1 MTENNF
7 KKLVLLKLL
16 LSIEGIGPHKVFS
29 LLNFF
34 HDFENIFDADL
45 ITLMKV
51 DGISKNLSQRILKAK
66 SLIPAFSNKVEH
78 EQKQLERIKASIIT
92 YWDNKY
98 PELLKK
104 IYFPPLIIYTLGNFT
119 EQDKY
124 SIAVVGTRQPTNY
137 GKIQTERIVTEL
149 AEKNITIVSGLARG
163 IDSIAHKSALKSSCR
178 TIAVIG
184 SGLDIIY
191 PPENNK
197 LFYEI
202 AEKGV
207 IVTEYELGT
216 KPDAQNFPRRNRI
229 ISGLSLGTLVVETKL
244 NGGAMQTA
252 AYAIDQNREVFAIPG
267 NINVKQAEGP
277 NALIQRGEAKL
288 ITNAEDILLELKLK
302 LKPEVG
308 KNIPKPSVDLTLF
321 EEKLLQIISYEAKH
335 IDEIAQL
342 SSMSVSDCL
351 VNLLTLEFKGLIK
364 QLPGKMFMLSN

>member
-1 MTENNF
+1 MSGNNF
-7 KKLVLLKLL
+7 KKLIFLKLL
-16 LSIEGIGPHKVFS
+16 LSIEGVGPHKIFS
-29 LLNFF
+29 LLNYF
-34 HDFENIFDADL
+34 HNFENIFDSDPF
-45 ITLMKV
+45 TLMKV
-51 DGISKNLSQRILKAK
+51 DGISKNLSQKILNAK
-66 SLIPAFSNKVEH
+66 LQIDTFTKKVEY
-78 EQKQLERIKASIIT
+78 EQKQLERIKATTIT
-92 YWDNKY
+92 YWDKEY

-104 IYFPPLIIYTLGNFT
+104 IYYPPLIIYTLGKFS

-137 GKIQTERIVTEL
+137 GKIQTEKIVAEL

-163 IDSIAHKSALKSSCR
+163 IDSIAHKTALKSNCR
-178 TIAVIG
+178 TIAVVG

-191 PPENNK
+191 PPENYK

-202 AEKGV
+202 AEKGAV
-207 IVTEYELGT
+207 ITEYELGT

-229 ISGLSLGTLVVETKL
+229 ISGLSLGTLVIETKL

-252 AYAIDQNREVFAIPG
+252 AYAVDQNREIFAIPG

-277 NALIQRGEAKL
+277 NTLIQRGEAKL
-288 ITNAEDILLELKLK
+288 VTNAEDILSELKIMLR
-302 LKPEVG
+302 PEVG

-321 EEKLLQIISYEAKH
+321 EEKLLQIIGNDAKH
-335 IDEIAQL
+335 IDEIATL